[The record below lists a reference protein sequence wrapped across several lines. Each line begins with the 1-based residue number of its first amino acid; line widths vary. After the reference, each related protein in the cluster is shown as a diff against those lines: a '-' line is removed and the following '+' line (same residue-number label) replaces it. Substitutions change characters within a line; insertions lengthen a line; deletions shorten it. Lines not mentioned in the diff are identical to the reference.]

1 MEAWINCGESF
12 IKADVVRWTEAVFD
26 RPLTRYG
33 RKRKTGKAIHVGE
46 REIAAEVLREP
57 DAKGFVTLLVRAC
70 RTVSAREHWPVEQ
83 LKLGIEIRRQ
93 KKTLLNGNIAR
104 KAWDDEGAR
113 AMVVS
118 AFLGNT

>member
-1 MEAWINCGESF
+1 MKAWIDCGDAF

-57 DAKGFVTLLVRAC
+57 DTKGFVTLLVRAC
-70 RTVSAREHWPVEQ
+70 RIVSARENWPVEQ
-83 LKLGIEIRRQ
+83 LKVGTEIRRQ
-93 KKTLLNGNIAR
+93 KKTLLKGNIAR
-104 KAWDDEGAR
+104 MAWDDEEAR
-113 AMVVS
+113 SMVVS